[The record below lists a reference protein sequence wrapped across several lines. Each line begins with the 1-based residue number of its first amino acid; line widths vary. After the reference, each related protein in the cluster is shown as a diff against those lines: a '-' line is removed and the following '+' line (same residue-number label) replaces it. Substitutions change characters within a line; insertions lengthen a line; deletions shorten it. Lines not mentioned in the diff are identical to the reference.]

1 MSSEFLH
8 KQAFFSGFSRLDG
21 NFSDMDKRRGVARLH
36 AIRRAARAPT
46 VVTNMQYRRSDFDV
60 TNTVQVSSA
69 DAVRRAVSELYR
81 QTWPHYPFDRIDS
94 AFRDFER
101 LFNGQFPGYYGC
113 DTVYHDLQHSLDGTL
128 AVSRLIVS
136 HERTHGVDE
145 RLGPERAILGVVIA
159 LFHDAGYIRQTDD
172 QTHRNGAE
180 FTLSHVSRSAQF
192 IGRYLPTIGMA
203 EWVPVAT
210 KVVHFTGYEVQ
221 FDQIRLDDNR
231 DRVVGHIV
239 GTGDLI
245 AQMSDRCYLEKCR
258 DRLYPEFVLGGIAM
272 PNDAQGNTSVKYRSG
287 LDVLRQTPGFV
298 EEVRRTRLDGE
309 FSGAYRH
316 LDVLFNGRNPYM
328 EAIQANLDYLDE
340 VLRTGRWPMLRRDPP
355 CFTWEKNP
363 VQNIRSLVLGH
374 MKQVWKD

>member
-1 MSSEFLH
+1 
-8 KQAFFSGFSRLDG
+8 
-21 NFSDMDKRRGVARLH
+21 
-36 AIRRAARAPT
+36 
-46 VVTNMQYRRSDFDV
+46 MQYRRSDFDV

-69 DAVRRAVSELYR
+69 EAVQRAVCDLFR
-81 QTWPHYPFDRIDS
+81 QTWPNYPFDRAET

-128 AVSRLIVS
+128 ASSRLIVA
-136 HERTHGVDE
+136 HDRTHLADE

-180 FTLSHVSRSAQF
+180 FTRNHVSRSAQF
-192 IGRYLPTIGMA
+192 LARYLPTIGMA

-210 KVVHFTGYEVQ
+210 KIVHFTGYEVQ
-221 FDQIRLDDNR
+221 FDQIRLDDPL
-231 DRVVGHIV
+231 DRRLGHLI

-245 AQMSDRCYLEKCR
+245 AQISDRCYLEKCR

-272 PNDAQGNTSVKYRSG
+272 PSNGEGQPSVRYSSG
-287 LDVLRQTPGFV
+287 LDVLRQTPGFI
-298 EEVRRTRLDGE
+298 EEMRRTRLDGE
-309 FSGAYRH
+309 FQGAYRA
-316 LDVLFNGRNPYM
+316 LDVLFNGRNPYL
-328 EAIQANLDYLDE
+328 EAIDRNLEYLSE

-355 CFTWEKNP
+355 CFTWERNP
-363 VQNIRSLVLGH
+363 VQNIRSLVIGH
-374 MKQVWKD
+374 LKQVWKS

>member
-1 MSSEFLH
+1 
-8 KQAFFSGFSRLDG
+8 
-21 NFSDMDKRRGVARLH
+21 
-36 AIRRAARAPT
+36 
-46 VVTNMQYRRSDFDV
+46 MQYRRSDFDV

-69 DAVRRAVSELYR
+69 DAVRRAVVDLFR
-81 QTWPHYPFDRIDS
+81 QTWPNYPFDRVDT

-101 LFNGQFPGYYGC
+101 LFNGQFPGFYGC

-128 AVSRLIVS
+128 ATARLVVGY
-136 HERTHGVDE
+136 ERTHLGDE
-145 RLGPERAILGVVIA
+145 RFGPERAIMAVVTA

-180 FTLSHVSRSAQF
+180 FTLSHVTRSSQF

-210 KVVHFTGYEVQ
+210 KIVHFTGYEVR
-221 FDQIRLDDNR
+221 FDQIRLDDAR
-231 DRVVGHIV
+231 DRSVGHIV

-272 PNDAQGNTSVKYRSG
+272 PNDAQGKPSVKYGSG
-287 LDVLRQTPGFV
+287 LDVLRQTPGFI

-309 FSGAYRH
+309 FGASYRY
-316 LDVLFNGRNPYM
+316 LDALFNGRNPYM
-328 EAIQANLDYLDE
+328 DAIQRNLEYLAE
-340 VLRTGRWPMLRRDPP
+340 VLRTGGWPMLRRDPP

-374 MKQVWKD
+374 LKEVWKT

>member
-1 MSSEFLH
+1 
-8 KQAFFSGFSRLDG
+8 
-21 NFSDMDKRRGVARLH
+21 
-36 AIRRAARAPT
+36 
-46 VVTNMQYRRSDFDV
+46 MQYRRSDFDV
-60 TNTVQVSSA
+60 TNTVQVSSV
-69 DAVRRAVSELYR
+69 DAVHRAVIDLYG
-81 QTWPHYPFDRIDS
+81 QQWPNYPLDRIDT

-128 AVSRLIVS
+128 AVARLIVS
-136 HERTHGVDE
+136 YERMHVGEE
-145 RLGPERAILGVVIA
+145 RLGAERAILGVVVA

-180 FTLSHVSRSAQF
+180 FTLSHVSRSANF

-203 EWVPVAT
+203 AWVPVAT
-210 KVVHFTGYEVQ
+210 KIVHFTGYEVQ
-221 FDQIRLDDNR
+221 FDQIRLDDHR
-231 DRVVGHIV
+231 DRIVGHIV

-272 PNDAQGNTSVKYRSG
+272 PNDSQGNTSVKYRSG
-287 LDVLRQTPGFV
+287 LDVLRQTPDFIDV
-298 EEVRRTRLDGE
+298 VRRTRLDGE
-309 FSGAYRH
+309 FGGTYRY
-316 LDVLFNGRNPYM
+316 LEVLFNGRNPYM
-328 EAIQANLDYLDE
+328 EAIERNLEYLAE

-374 MKQVWKD
+374 LKQVWKS